1 MIFEPFPLIHVMS
14 VDMILGIA
22 NMISQAV
29 VVTFVIIGVVM
40 ILLAIRFGADY
51 LFGDHSIV
59 NEEKLKRD
67 LSASDRGISRHS
79 LFYRFFFRN
88 D

>member
-1 MIFEPFPLIHVMS
+1 MIVQTI
-14 VDMILGIA
+14 
-22 NMISQAV
+22 V
-29 VVTFVIIGVVM
+29 VSFVIIGDVL

-51 LFGDHSIV
+51 LFGDNSSV

-79 LFYRFFFRN
+79 LFYRFFFRGE
-88 D
+88 